1 MATNETKISACYIVK
16 NESKNL
22 RRSLNNLRGV
32 DEIIVVDTGSTDD
45 TVEVAKEFGAKIF
58 HETWQEDF
66 ATPRNVALNN
76 ATGDWIVF
84 LDADEYFTDKTAD
97 NLRLVIEK
105 FHKTKVNGL
114 LIYIVN
120 VDADKDYKVI
130 DTTFTL
136 RIFRNL
142 KGLKYVGKIH
152 EVLQLNGTDLP
163 KVMALPVKFL
173 TIEHTGYSSN
183 INKAKA
189 ERNLKMLLAALETA
203 ENPKGLYG
211 DLAQCYYGLEDIYN
225 AEKFAKMDI
234 ESGIIH
240 KTFTSRS
247 YRILLNVLSSNTERN
262 SEKMEVLKE
271 TVKKFPDIPDFCAEL
286 AEMYAAQSDYEKA
299 VELMTRALDNY
310 ENYDGIEPFTFN
322 EKFAKIARSHLYQW
336 QIFTMQ
342 S

>member
-22 RRSLNNLRGV
+22 RRSLNSLHEV
-32 DEIIVVDTGSTDD
+32 DEIIVVDTGSEDD
-45 TVEVAKEFGAKIF
+45 TLEVAKEFGAKIF

-66 ATPRNVALNN
+66 SAPRNVALSH

-84 LDADEYFTDKTAD
+84 LDADEYFTDKTAN
-97 NLRLVIEK
+97 NLRIVIEK
-105 FHKTKVNGL
+105 FDKTKVNGL

-120 VDADKDYKVI
+120 VDEDKEDTVI

-152 EVLQLNGTDLP
+152 ENLKLNGFEFP

-173 TIEHTGYSSN
+173 TINHTGYSSS

-189 ERNLKMLLAALETA
+189 ERNLKIILAEMETTDSPQA
-203 ENPKGLYG
+203 FYG
-211 DLAQCYYGLEDIYN
+211 HLAQCYYGLDDFNN

-234 ESGIIH
+234 ESGVVQS
-240 KTFTSRS
+240 TFASRS
-247 YRILLNVLSSNTERN
+247 YRILLSVLSSNTDRN
-262 SEKMEVLKE
+262 SEKKEVLEK
-271 TVKKFPDIPDFCAEL
+271 TVEKFPDIPEFCAEL
-286 AEMYAAQSDYEKA
+286 AEMYAAQSDYKKA
-299 VELMTRALDNY
+299 VELMKRALDNY
-310 ENYDGIEPFTFN
+310 ENYDGIEPFHFDN
-322 EKFAKIARSHLYQW
+322 KLAEVARQHLYQW
-336 QIFTMQ
+336 QIFLI
-342 S
+342 